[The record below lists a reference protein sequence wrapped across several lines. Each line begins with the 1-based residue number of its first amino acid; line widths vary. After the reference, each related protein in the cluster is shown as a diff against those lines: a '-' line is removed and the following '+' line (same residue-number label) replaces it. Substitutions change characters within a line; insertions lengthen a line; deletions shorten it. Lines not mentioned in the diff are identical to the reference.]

1 MNVDQALIERVLEM
15 AVAVQQIP
23 APTFSETRRA
33 AFVRQAFE
41 AEGLEDVAVDTAGN
55 VYARLKSEGS
65 QAPLV
70 ISAHLD
76 TVFPAETDLSIRREE
91 ERICAPGIGDNSLG
105 VAGLF
110 GLLWAIRQERANLQR
125 DIWLV
130 ANVGEEGLGDL
141 CGMRAVVDRF
151 GSQAAAYLILEG
163 MALGQVYHRGLG
175 VKRYR
180 IGIETQGGHSWVD
193 FGRPSAV
200 HELGKLISR
209 LARIVLPENPR
220 TTLNVGVIGGG
231 TTVNTIAAQAYLE
244 LDLRSEVVGALA
256 ELDAQVQ
263 ALVKSAE
270 RPGVRVVGT
279 VIGERP
285 VGEIAEDHP
294 LVRHAV
300 ECLEAHGVAAR
311 LSIGSTDANI
321 PLSRGLPAISI
332 GLTNGGGAHT
342 AAEFIQTQPL
352 AQGLGQLAELVKRL
366 CTLSH
371 NLVNGGYI

>member
-1 MNVDQALIERVLEM
+1 MDQALVERVIEM
-15 AVAVQQIP
+15 AIAVQQIP
-23 APTFSETRRA
+23 APTFSEARRA

-41 AEGLEDVAVDTAGN
+41 AERLEDVAIDRTGN
-55 VYARLKSEGS
+55 VYARQKGESS

-76 TVFPAETDLSIRREE
+76 TVFPVETDLSIRREE

-110 GLLWAIRQERANLQR
+110 GLVWAIRQERVNPAR

-141 CGMRAVVDRF
+141 SGMRAVVDRF
-151 GSQAAAYLILEG
+151 GSQVTAYLILEG
-163 MALGQVYHRGLG
+163 MALGQVYHRALG

-180 IGIETQGGHSWVD
+180 IALETEGGHSWVD
-193 FGRPSAV
+193 YGRPSAV
-200 HELGKLISR
+200 HELGKLISQ
-209 LARIVLPENPR
+209 LAALVLPENPR

-244 LDLRSEVVGALA
+244 LDLRSEAVGAMA

-263 ALVKSAE
+263 SLVQEAE
-270 RPGVRVVGT
+270 KPGVRIMKT
-279 VIGERP
+279 AIGERP
-285 VGEIAEDHP
+285 VGEIPPDHP

-300 ECLEAHGVAAR
+300 ECLEAQGLAAR

-321 PLSRGLPAISI
+321 PLSRGLPAICI

-342 AAEFIQTQPL
+342 AAEFIHTQPL

-366 CTLSH
+366 CR
-371 NLVNGGYI
+371 